1 MNRSNSLKNKEA
13 RGANF
18 RIPFKY
24 HSTKTLSTVFIVIRA
39 TKNRSEKMSE
49 DFQYNVI
56 KLIEQDP
63 EISQRELS
71 RELGVSL
78 GKVNYCLHA
87 LIDKG
92 WIKAKNF
99 KNSSNKLAYRY
110 LLTPKGVQ
118 QKTVVAANFL
128 KRKLA
133 EYEQLQLEI
142 ESLRQDVEQL
152 AVQRQQASEE

>member
-1 MNRSNSLKNKEA
+1 
-13 RGANF
+13 
-18 RIPFKY
+18 
-24 HSTKTLSTVFIVIRA
+24 
-39 TKNRSEKMSE
+39 MSE

-56 KLIEQDP
+56 KLIESDP

-92 WIKAKNF
+92 WVKARNF
-99 KNSSNKLAYRY
+99 KNNQNKLAYRY
-110 LLTPKGVQ
+110 LLTPQGVQ

-133 EYEQLQLEI
+133 EYEQLQREI
-142 ESLRQDVEQL
+142 ESLRQEVAQS
-152 AVQRQQASEE
+152 AVQGQRTSEE

>member
-1 MNRSNSLKNKEA
+1 M
-13 RGANF
+13 
-18 RIPFKY
+18 
-24 HSTKTLSTVFIVIRA
+24 T
-39 TKNRSEKMSE
+39 E
-49 DFQYNVI
+49 DISYKVI

-71 RELGVSL
+71 RQLGVSL

-92 WIKAKNF
+92 WVKARNF
-99 KNSSNKLAYRY
+99 KNNQNKLAYRY
-110 LLTPKGVQ
+110 LLTPQGVQ

-133 EYEQLQLEI
+133 EYEQLQREI
-142 ESLRQDVEQL
+142 ESLRQDVAQS
-152 AVQRQQASEE
+152 AVQGQRASKE

>member
-1 MNRSNSLKNKEA
+1 
-13 RGANF
+13 
-18 RIPFKY
+18 
-24 HSTKTLSTVFIVIRA
+24 
-39 TKNRSEKMSE
+39 MSE
-49 DFQYNVI
+49 EFSYQVI
-56 KLIEQDP
+56 KLIESDP